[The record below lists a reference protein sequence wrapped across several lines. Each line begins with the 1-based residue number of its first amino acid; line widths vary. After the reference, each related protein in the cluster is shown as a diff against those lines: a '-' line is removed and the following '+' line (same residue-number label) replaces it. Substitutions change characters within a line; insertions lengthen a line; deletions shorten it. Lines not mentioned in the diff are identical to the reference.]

1 MERKLTERQR
11 EVLDFLRESVEAWG
25 FPPTLREICAR
36 LGINGAKNA
45 GKHLDA
51 LEKKGYIRRSSG
63 RSRAIGI
70 IPFGK
75 IRSRSEDRGKDS
87 APTVFIPIAG
97 RIRAGEPHP
106 AIEYIEGH
114 VALDADFFRCREG
127 FLLRVEGDSMT
138 GAGMED
144 GDYVLV
150 RPQRDAENG
159 NIVAAIINGEATVK
173 RFIRKN
179 DRIVLKPENPAM
191 KPIEIKRGEGDVE
204 IAGRVIAVIKRI

>member
-1 MERKLTERQR
+1 M
-11 EVLDFLRESVEAWG
+11 
-25 FPPTLREICAR
+25 
-36 LGINGAKNA
+36 
-45 GKHLDA
+45 
-51 LEKKGYIRRSSG
+51 
-63 RSRAIGI
+63 
-70 IPFGK
+70 
-75 IRSRSEDRGKDS
+75 
-87 APTVFIPIAG
+87 
-97 RIRAGEPHP
+97 
-106 AIEYIEGH
+106 
-114 VALDADFFRCREG
+114 ALDADFFRCREG